1 MEIEDIHR
9 LLYLLISAYI
19 TLVIGGT
26 LYQSGAVFLKDVF
39 SSNAAMAVLLNRFLL
54 TGYYLINLGY
64 VTVVMA
70 NLPKTESYFELI
82 NKLSAELGFL
92 MCALALI
99 HYFNIWWIS
108 HFHRKLNSL
117 FNHL

>member
-1 MEIEDIHR
+1 MEITDIHR
-9 LLYLLISAYI
+9 LLYILLSAYI
-19 TLVIGGT
+19 TLVVGQT
-26 LYQSGAVFLKDVF
+26 LFRSGAVFLKDVF
-39 SSNAAMAVLLNRFLL
+39 SGNSGMAVLLNRFLL

-64 VTVVMA
+64 VTLVMA
-70 NLPKTESYFELI
+70 NLPTTDSYFELM

-108 HFHRKLNSL
+108 HFHRKLASL